1 MAKAI
6 RMPKIGMTD
15 GDIQLLEYAK
25 KEGDAVNEGDILF
38 TMESDK
44 VASEAESPA
53 KGIVLKTYAEPGASV
68 PIGGLIM
75 VIGEAGEDI
84 TEFGKEEQP
93 EKTETEKK
101 EDATIVQA
109 ETKGSVSGAP
119 DIKSSPVAARIAE
132 QNGISLADVAS
143 ELGLTRRIQKEDVE
157 EYISRIQGDTV
168 RIQVTGIR
176 KAIAANMHGS
186 LRSMAQ
192 TSVFVELDVSELSDL
207 RKKLLEEDA
216 GLGKKISMTDLFSLA
231 TIKMLKDHP
240 LANAEWRET
249 EIVAYPHVHLSIA
262 VATDYGLVSPVI
274 KNADKMGLAEL
285 SKAMG
290 DMVARARERKL
301 EPDEMAGGTFTITN
315 MGVYPADGFNPI
327 INPPQSAILGF
338 GRIADKP
345 AVYEGQIAIRKMMWL
360 SLTYDHRV
368 FDGSEAGGILKDM
381 EQYLEHPKLFYR

>member
-1 MAKAI
+1 
-6 RMPKIGMTD
+6 MPKIGMTD

-101 EDATIVQA
+101 EDATIVKA